1 MNVLFTSDLDRTLIF
16 SKRRML
22 ENTCYISI
30 EQLNDQTV
38 SYMSAT
44 TYERL
49 AHLHAVLDFVPVT
62 TRSLQQ
68 YTRLTLFQ
76 HDLTPKVAIV
86 ANGGVI
92 LRNGK
97 IDEVWQQ
104 HIYKKQAALPLLY
117 EQVQNHFSSL
127 FTAPFVKRLYEVDS
141 LFFVL
146 TIEDG
151 NLLEKV
157 LSKFQIDLEEFEW
170 TCYLLGR
177 KLYILPCF
185 LTKGAAVQYI
195 KSQKSYEWHVAAGDS
210 MMDLSMLELADTC
223 FIPQHGEL
231 EQAKAEHGLPV
242 MKETSSNFSDVF
254 LQQIMEEISVKDE
267 KGELNW
273 SI

>member
-22 ENTCYISI
+22 ANTCYKSI
-30 EQLNDQTV
+30 EQLDGQTI
-38 SYMSAT
+38 SYMSKT
-44 TYERL
+44 TYNRL
-49 AHLHAVLDFVPVT
+49 VQLHAVLDFVPVT

-76 HDLTPKVAIV
+76 YELTPKIAIV

-104 HIYKKQAALPLLY
+104 HIYKRQAALPLLY
-117 EQVQNHFSSL
+117 EQVQEHYSSM
-127 FTAPFVKRLYEVDS
+127 FTAPFVRRLYEVDS

-151 NLLEKV
+151 KLPEESLLQ
-157 LSKFQIDLEEFEW
+157 FRIDLEQFEW

-195 KSQKSYEWHVAAGDS
+195 KSQTSYDWHVAAGDS

-231 EQAKAEHGLPV
+231 KQAKAEHGLPV
-242 MKETSSNFSDVF
+242 MKETSSNFSDET
-254 LQQIMEEISVKDE
+254 LKKIMERMSVT
-267 KGELNW
+267 L
-273 SI
+273 

>member
-22 ENTCYISI
+22 ANTCYISI
-30 EQLNDQTV
+30 EQLDDQTI
-38 SYMSAT
+38 SYMSKT

-49 AHLHAVLDFVPVT
+49 VQLHSVLDFVPVT

-68 YTRLTLFQ
+68 YTRLSLF
-76 HDLTPKVAIV
+76 HYDLTPKIAIV

-117 EQVQNHFSSL
+117 EQVQEHYSSM
-127 FTAPFVKRLYEVDS
+127 FTAPFVRRLYEVDS

-151 NLLEKV
+151 KLPEESLLQ
-157 LSKFQIDLEEFEW
+157 F
-170 TCYLLGR
+170 
-177 KLYILPCF
+177 
-185 LTKGAAVQYI
+185 
-195 KSQKSYEWHVAAGDS
+195 
-210 MMDLSMLELADTC
+210 
-223 FIPQHGEL
+223 
-231 EQAKAEHGLPV
+231 
-242 MKETSSNFSDVF
+242 
-254 LQQIMEEISVKDE
+254 
-267 KGELNW
+267 
-273 SI
+273 